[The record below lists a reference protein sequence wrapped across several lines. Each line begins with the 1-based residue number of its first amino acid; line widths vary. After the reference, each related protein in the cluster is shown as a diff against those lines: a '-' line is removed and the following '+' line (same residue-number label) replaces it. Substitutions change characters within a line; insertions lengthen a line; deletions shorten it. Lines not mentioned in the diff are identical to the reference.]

1 MSPRRCPSPGL
12 ERRFPAGPA
21 ACVSGNCRPSAPHTI
36 MLRDETIYGDT
47 FVLCHTAQAA
57 TVIAAYDV
65 WQKLAG

>member
-1 MSPRRCPSPGL
+1 
-12 ERRFPAGPA
+12 
-21 ACVSGNCRPSAPHTI
+21 